1 LTKISINSFNCE
13 FGYELLSVLPYS
25 YHLYKNNQLEST
37 TSAYDTNCLY
47 FFSPNHTEINQKR
60 SWNSVEKLKSI
71 NFPNIDIHKKN
82 LDWSKFSPP
91 PLKQYYSDKKITFEK
106 ETIVIFNRYNN
117 EWGKKPIN
125 FLDLPTLDKL
135 FTSLKKDYQIVY
147 LNLNHDERYFDHL
160 PPIKFNDQE
169 VLKNHPEILTFKEL
183 QQKYNQYTINELQ
196 LRIFAGC
203 EKYISSNGG
212 QLILSAYFG
221 GENIIFSKESREHDP
236 NVNSFYRWYDKLGN
250 GTFHQVNNYTDLLKI
265 VEDKW
270 VQKKPMINIL
280 IRTSGRP
287 NYFKECIQSIY
298 EQTFKNWNII
308 VGIDNK
314 ESESYVQPE
323 KCKLVYYDFSKYI
336 LPKKP
341 NNNEYGVPFIY
352 NLYINELYKY
362 VKNGYCLILDDDNK
376 LSGKDSLEII
386 SNNIKT
392 DDDLLFWKVKF
403 HNRNVPNNQNFGR
416 PPVLLDI
423 DSAGFLFPISKKVD
437 WEPFKRGDYRTANT
451 LYNKV
456 KNKIYI
462 DSVLTQT
469 QRKNEAGFGLKD
481 DKTQYDLSIIVPTYN
496 NIEYI
501 DETINTI
508 LNSGKNYNIEI
519 LVGIDG
525 CVNTLDYIKTKQYPN
540 IVKFYYFYSN
550 DGPYSIKNTLSKISS
565 SEILIFFDSDDL
577 MTDSTITETYNNLGI
592 YDVVRFK
599 HQEIIDGKIK
609 PENQS
614 FHEGSFAIKKQL
626 FLSMNGFEPWKCA
639 ADSDFMSRLYKKR
652 TRMFFTKN
660 ISVYYRRHSN
670 SLTHRGDTGMSS
682 KLRRNYFMMSKRKSG
697 DGNPNILNVREFEH
711 ISINSFEQQKEIDYQ
726 KQIRDDKLNKIFNRP
741 TRKQVEVSPQKKPD
755 PVILDRLDFLYNNK
769 PEPVRIIKTNKPSD
783 RQELIN
789 KKNGTTKSTIKEM
802 FSIKPNHREGKNF
815 INFGGKF
822 KK

>member
-1 LTKISINSFNCE
+1 MSKISINSFNCE

-25 YHLYKNNQLEST
+25 YHLYENNQLENT

-160 PPIKFNDQE
+160 PPIEFNDQE
-169 VLKNHPEILTFKEL
+169 VLNNHPEILTFKEL

-287 NYFKECIQSIY
+287 NYFKGCIQSIY

-336 LPKKP
+336 LPTKP
-341 NNNEYGVPFIY
+341 NNSEYGVPFIY

-392 DDDLLFWKVKF
+392 DDDLLFWRVKF
-403 HNRNVPNNQNFGR
+403 HNRTVPNNDNFGR

-423 DSAGFLFPISKKVD
+423 DSAGFLFPVSKKVD
-437 WEPFKRGDYRTANT
+437 WEPFKRGDYRTAKT

-462 DSVLTQT
+462 DSVLIQT
-469 QRKNEAGFGLKD
+469 QRKNEAGWGLRD
-481 DKTQYDLSIIVPTYN
+481 DKTEYDLSIIIPTFN
-496 NIEYI
+496 NTKYI
-501 DETINTI
+501 DESLNTI
-508 LNSGKNYNIEI
+508 MNSGKHHNIEI
-519 LVGIDG
+519 LIGIDG
-525 CVNTLDYIKTKQYPN
+525 CEKTLNHIEQKTYPDF
-540 IVKFYYFYSN
+540 VKFYYFSSN
-550 DGPYSIKNTLSKISS
+550 NGPYDIKNSLVQISNS
-565 SEILIFFDSDDL
+565 DNLLFFDSDDI
-577 MTDSTITETYNNLGI
+577 MTESTISEIISNIGY
-592 YDVVRFK
+592 YDMVRLK
-599 HQEIIDGKIK
+599 YKEIIDGKIQDK
-609 PENQS
+609 KENY
-614 FHEGSFAIKKQL
+614 HEGNFAIKKSI
-626 FLSMNGFEPWKCA
+626 FLSMNGFEPWMCA
-639 ADSDFMSRLYKKR
+639 ADSDFLGRLYKRKPR
-652 TRMFFTKN
+652 IYHTKN
-660 ISVYYRRHSN
+660 LSVYYRRHSD
-670 SLTHRGDTGMSS
+670 SLTKRSDTGMAS
-682 KLRRNYFMMSKRKSG
+682 KLRGNYAKISKNKKGNGNPSILHTRPYEVVTTETFTITKEYDYQREIRNQKLDMIFNKTIRKS
-697 DGNPNILNVREFEH
+697 
-711 ISINSFEQQKEIDYQ
+711 
-726 KQIRDDKLNKIFNRP
+726 
-741 TRKQVEVSPQKKPD
+741 VEVPQHKKPD
-755 PVILDRLDFLYNNK
+755 PVILDRLDFLYKNK
-769 PEPVRIIKTNKPSD
+769 TEEPRIIKTNKPNN
-783 RQELIN
+783 RQELIDN
-789 KKNGTTKSTIKEM
+789 KNGVTKNTIKEM

-815 INFGGKF
+815 INLGGKF
-822 KK
+822 N